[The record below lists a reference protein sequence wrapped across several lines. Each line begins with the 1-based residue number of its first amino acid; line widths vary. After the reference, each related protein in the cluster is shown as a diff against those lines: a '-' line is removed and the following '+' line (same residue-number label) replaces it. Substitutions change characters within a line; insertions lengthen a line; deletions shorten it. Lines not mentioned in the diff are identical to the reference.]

1 MPWDIKKDLTLSLD
15 GDTAVDTT
23 TEIVLQQAAGKFPMV
38 RDAIVENNAKTFAV
52 DYEYSVAN
60 ETWETLLQT
69 HATGGNGDTSQND
82 LSDVSNKPSGAP
94 YLKIKITASAALG
107 AGETATLTFT
117 TASWVDAIHGGV
129 TRE

>member
-23 TEIVLQQAAGKFPMV
+23 TEIVLQQAAEKFPLV
-38 RDAIVENNAKTFAV
+38 QDAIAEDNAKTFAV
-52 DYEYSVAN
+52 DYEYSVDN
-60 ETWETLLQT
+60 ETWVTLLQA
-69 HATGGNGDTSQND
+69 HATGVNGDTAQND
-82 LSDVSNKPSGAP
+82 LSTVNNKPSGAP
-94 YLKIKITASAALG
+94 YLKVKITASAALG

-129 TRE
+129 TRA